1 MSKRHPN
8 TSPSSRSM
16 NLPNKL
22 TVLRICMVPVFV
34 VVMML
39 PDAWVNHIIT
49 GIIGAFLFI
58 SASVTDMLDG
68 KIARKYNLVTDFGK
82 LMDPLAD
89 KFMVI
94 GALTVIL
101 YRYGGV
107 SPALH
112 VFFTITLLIV
122 VFRELAVTSL
132 RLVASKSG
140 VVVAA
145 NMLGKIKTVTQ
156 IVFVS
161 TTIIEP
167 MLYEI
172 PFLGKLLPD
181 WWTSNVP
188 LTWATGIVAM
198 IFTVWSGINYFRV
211 MWQYLD
217 PEQ

>member
-1 MSKRHPN
+1 MAAEKKKG
-8 TSPSSRSM
+8 M

-22 TVLRICMVPVFV
+22 TVLRICMVPLFV

-49 GIIGAFLFI
+49 GAVGAFLFI
-58 SASVTDMLDG
+58 AASVTDMLDG
-68 KIARKYNLVTDFGK
+68 RIARKYHLITDFGK

-94 GALTVIL
+94 GAMTVLL
-101 YRYGGV
+101 YRYG
-107 SPALH
+107 PENAARH
-112 VFFTITLLIV
+112 VFFAVALLIV

-132 RLVASKSG
+132 RLVASSSG

-167 MLYEI
+167 LLYEI
-172 PFLGKLLPD
+172 PFLGFLPD
-181 WWTSNVP
+181 WWIGNVP
-188 LTWATGIVAM
+188 LTWATGVVAM
-198 IFTVWSGINYFRV
+198 FFTVWSGANYFRI
-211 MWQYLD
+211 MWKYMD
-217 PEQ
+217 PEK